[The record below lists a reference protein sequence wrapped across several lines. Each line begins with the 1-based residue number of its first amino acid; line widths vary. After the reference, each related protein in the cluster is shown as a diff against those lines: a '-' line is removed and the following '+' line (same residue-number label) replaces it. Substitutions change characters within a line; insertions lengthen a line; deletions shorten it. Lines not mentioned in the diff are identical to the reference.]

1 MHRTTRWFARIMT
14 VLVGIALLSTALLA
28 GPAPI
33 ALADGPET
41 TLFRAEFDSAPL
53 GPLTSPLL
61 VEQGSVV
68 AQAGTV
74 TIASGPTGRAL
85 TLDSSAGQATALM
98 QWSNYPG
105 AIPVNSQGT
114 LTVRITGNFTTSISD
129 TVGAGV
135 SLLAGTNTFELFSF
149 GSDGA
154 LTRNGSPIG
163 LSYAVSSTVSLDAR
177 LIIKKAAGS
186 TAQIVLK
193 TATGAKTV
201 SVALPSTFNVSTLNQ
216 LQFQAPSGTGSATA
230 DRLIVTF
237 KKGED
242 RVKRPAV
249 IVIRESDVEQEI
261 ERIGGVLFVNIKITI
276 VNTGGRSDGTFL
288 VLNLADFADNFDL
301 DDIGFLEGIGF
312 VKERTATQLVIGLG
326 QNNTILSGERLKVK
340 IKFKAKKSELDI
352 KITARFTLNYD
363 GRSLVFA
370 PVVSTTPISGT
381 APISGTTPVSGTTV
395 VIIERLPLTVIDAR
409 IVGFWRSRGGLDI
422 FGLPLTQPLTQP
434 NGIIIQYFE
443 RARLEFNPALA
454 GTRYAVLIGL
464 LGVELGYSTPVS
476 TTTTPTST
484 AELAWYFPATKQS
497 IGKPFR
503 TFWKNRGGLAIFGL
517 PIGEA
522 QMEDGQLVQYFERA
536 RFELHPELAGTAYE
550 VQLGQLGVLALQA
563 KGDD

>member
-1 MHRTTRWFARIMT
+1 MHRTTIWFARITSM
-14 VLVGIALLSTALLA
+14 LVGLAIMSTALLTS
-28 GPAPI
+28 PVPSV
-33 ALADGPET
+33 LADGPET

-53 GPLTSPLL
+53 GPLTGPLV
-61 VEQGSVV
+61 VENGSVV

-85 TLDSSAGQATALM
+85 TLDGSAGQATALM
-98 QWSNYPG
+98 KWSNYPG

-135 SLLAGTNTFELFSF
+135 SLLAGAETFELFGF
-149 GSDGA
+149 GPDGA

-163 LSYAVSSTVSLDAR
+163 LSYAVSTTVSLDAR
-177 LIIKKAAGS
+177 LILKHAAGS

-193 TATGAKTV
+193 TASGAKTV
-201 SVALPSTFNVSTLNQ
+201 SVALPSTFNVATLNQ
-216 LQFQAPSGTGSATA
+216 LQFAAPSGSGSATA
-230 DRLIVTF
+230 DHLIVTF

-249 IVIRESDVEQEI
+249 IVIRDSDIEQEI
-261 ERIGGVLFVNIKITI
+261 ERIDSVLFVNIKITI

-326 QNNTILSGERLKVK
+326 QNNTILSGERLKLK

-352 KITARFTLNYD
+352 KITAHFTLNFD
-363 GRSLVFA
+363 GRSLVFQ
-370 PVVSTTPISGT
+370 PVVATT
-381 APISGTTPVSGTTV
+381 PISGTTPVSGTTV
-395 VIIERLPLTVIDAR
+395 VIIERLPLTVIDVRLA
-409 IVGFWRSRGGLDI
+409 GFWRSHGGLDI
-422 FGLPLTQPLTQP
+422 FGLPLTQPHIQP
-434 NGIIIQYFE
+434 NGIVIQYFE
-443 RARLEFNPALA
+443 RARLEFHPDLA

-464 LGVELGYSTPVS
+464 LGVELGHSTPVS

-484 AELAWYFPATKQS
+484 SELVWYFPATKHL
-497 IGKPFR
+497 IGTPFR
-503 TFWKNRGGLAIFGL
+503 TYWKNRGGLAIFGL

-522 QMEDGQLVQYFERA
+522 QIEEGRLVQYFERA